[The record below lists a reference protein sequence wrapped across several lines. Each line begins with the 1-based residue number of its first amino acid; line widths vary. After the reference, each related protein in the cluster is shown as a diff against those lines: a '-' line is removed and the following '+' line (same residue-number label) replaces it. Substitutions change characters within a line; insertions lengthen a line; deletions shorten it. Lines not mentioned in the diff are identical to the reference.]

1 MVSVQEAVYEDF
13 GDDAQNGTTETGNLE
28 LINDIPLQVTVEL
41 GRTHKS
47 LQEVMEHRQ
56 RTDTE
61 KKRIRGRRAKQCLR
75 IVLLTTVAAFALSS
89 ATLAAPA
96 DLVDSLLKGSDS
108 QALRIIL
115 ELTMDDLLE
124 KVRQS
129 LSRVI
134 TSRFLSGDDAGMLTL
149 DSGVEQLIAE
159 HTRKTESGKMTILEP
174 AQMKLL
180 LVNTKTLADQL
191 TMEGK
196 KTVVL
201 TSPVIRQNF
210 KHLIEQAMPDVTVLS
225 YTEIQQNYEIQIAG
239 VITMEK
245 RAG

>member
-1 MVSVQEAVYEDF
+1 
-13 GDDAQNGTTETGNLE
+13 
-28 LINDIPLQVTVEL
+28 
-41 GRTHKS
+41 
-47 LQEVMEHRQ
+47 
-56 RTDTE
+56 
-61 KKRIRGRRAKQCLR
+61 
-75 IVLLTTVAAFALSS
+75 
-89 ATLAAPA
+89 
-96 DLVDSLLKGSDS
+96 
-108 QALRIIL
+108 
-115 ELTMDDLLE
+115 MDDLLE